1 MNENLNFLNQKI
13 PTNNESKLYVKNARK
28 FLKKPTNIINSNNI
42 LTKNSF
48 SISRGMKNIDDNE
61 KISGITELEK
71 QNKDKEVMKYKN
83 SKRQP
88 NITDDYNKS
97 RKDPKKTIFD
107 GNRNNKDSFDSV
119 TVYKKHPVS
128 KSPKGRIFESKKAL
142 NQRGSSMNK
151 YNNNLILGKSNIN
164 INNVNYIN
172 NINTIIKNR
181 DNCDN
186 NFNEDN
192 IAKLNNSFNINMKN
206 NNYNNFTN
214 DYKCID
220 NYTKYNKN
228 DFDYNLLRNY
238 NSNFINNN
246 QSFKKMLIDKQNN
259 NNLLKMNNILVNDNE
274 EAEDSKENINI
285 KYKKNIFKT
294 KSNKNFMLNK
304 YTPDKNISNIDNNYQ
319 NNLSSNSQRFLKNQR
334 IIPSIYP
341 NKYNKNNKQSQRYY
355 IYNNKD
361 NIIMNNNAKYNI
373 SQNYFDINNNI
384 ITTDGSNTNNNFDNF
399 MIDHDRNNLS
409 NANKNSSISI
419 NIEDLMVF
427 EEKFSEIIYFLK
439 NGKEA
444 RNQCFDFWN
453 YFFNCSLYE
462 RIEKIFKTDKNIEI
476 AKLSINLEL
485 ITVMIC
491 YEFSFDIG
499 VLNKSNL
506 LLLEILELSHRNL
519 IIICENI
526 LMKIIPENQKNIW
539 ALKLNNLVN
548 NSKKFISNNISNLS
562 HIEQIIMN
570 STKLSQKLQN
580 IFSIFGTE
588 YSPLIYSLYKKI
600 HQKSYSEINDFF
612 IEYILKIENK
622 ESSILAPVLLS
633 SNPNFISFRPP
644 YIHTERIKPYTLILD
659 LNDTIVNFQQTNN
672 SQGILRLRPFLIEFL
687 EEISHYYE
695 LILFT
700 TSTEY
705 FSKPIINAIEEN
717 KKYFDFVFY
726 REYAIIVGND
736 FVKDL
741 TRIGRSLDSTII
753 IDNMPQN
760 FRLQKENGIHI
771 KPFFAQDPNDNTLI
785 ELMNILIII
794 AKSGVD
800 VREELAK
807 YRNDIVQ
814 KVTSNISKYNN

>member
-1 MNENLNFLNQKI
+1 
-13 PTNNESKLYVKNARK
+13 
-28 FLKKPTNIINSNNI
+28 
-42 LTKNSF
+42 
-48 SISRGMKNIDDNE
+48 
-61 KISGITELEK
+61 
-71 QNKDKEVMKYKN
+71 
-83 SKRQP
+83 
-88 NITDDYNKS
+88 
-97 RKDPKKTIFD
+97 
-107 GNRNNKDSFDSV
+107 
-119 TVYKKHPVS
+119 
-128 KSPKGRIFESKKAL
+128 
-142 NQRGSSMNK
+142 
-151 YNNNLILGKSNIN
+151 
-164 INNVNYIN
+164 
-172 NINTIIKNR
+172 
-181 DNCDN
+181 
-186 NFNEDN
+186 
-192 IAKLNNSFNINMKN
+192 
-206 NNYNNFTN
+206 
-214 DYKCID
+214 
-220 NYTKYNKN
+220 
-228 DFDYNLLRNY
+228 
-238 NSNFINNN
+238 
-246 QSFKKMLIDKQNN
+246 MLIDKQNN

-548 NSKKFISNNISNLS
+548 NSKKFTSNNISNLS

>member
-1 MNENLNFLNQKI
+1 
-13 PTNNESKLYVKNARK
+13 
-28 FLKKPTNIINSNNI
+28 
-42 LTKNSF
+42 
-48 SISRGMKNIDDNE
+48 
-61 KISGITELEK
+61 
-71 QNKDKEVMKYKN
+71 
-83 SKRQP
+83 
-88 NITDDYNKS
+88 
-97 RKDPKKTIFD
+97 
-107 GNRNNKDSFDSV
+107 
-119 TVYKKHPVS
+119 
-128 KSPKGRIFESKKAL
+128 
-142 NQRGSSMNK
+142 MNK

-214 DYKCID
+214 DYKSID
-220 NYTKYNKN
+220 NYSKYNKN

-361 NIIMNNNAKYNI
+361 NININNNAKYNI

-399 MIDHDRNNLS
+399 MIDYDRNNLS

-427 EEKFSEIIYFLK
+427 EEKFSEIIYFVK

>member
-1 MNENLNFLNQKI
+1 
-13 PTNNESKLYVKNARK
+13 
-28 FLKKPTNIINSNNI
+28 
-42 LTKNSF
+42 
-48 SISRGMKNIDDNE
+48 
-61 KISGITELEK
+61 
-71 QNKDKEVMKYKN
+71 
-83 SKRQP
+83 
-88 NITDDYNKS
+88 
-97 RKDPKKTIFD
+97 
-107 GNRNNKDSFDSV
+107 
-119 TVYKKHPVS
+119 
-128 KSPKGRIFESKKAL
+128 
-142 NQRGSSMNK
+142 
-151 YNNNLILGKSNIN
+151 
-164 INNVNYIN
+164 
-172 NINTIIKNR
+172 
-181 DNCDN
+181 
-186 NFNEDN
+186 
-192 IAKLNNSFNINMKN
+192 
-206 NNYNNFTN
+206 
-214 DYKCID
+214 
-220 NYTKYNKN
+220 
-228 DFDYNLLRNY
+228 
-238 NSNFINNN
+238 
-246 QSFKKMLIDKQNN
+246 
-259 NNLLKMNNILVNDNE
+259 
-274 EAEDSKENINI
+274 
-285 KYKKNIFKT
+285 
-294 KSNKNFMLNK
+294 
-304 YTPDKNISNIDNNYQ
+304 
-319 NNLSSNSQRFLKNQR
+319 
-334 IIPSIYP
+334 
-341 NKYNKNNKQSQRYY
+341 
-355 IYNNKD
+355 
-361 NIIMNNNAKYNI
+361 
-373 SQNYFDINNNI
+373 
-384 ITTDGSNTNNNFDNF
+384 
-399 MIDHDRNNLS
+399 
-409 NANKNSSISI
+409 
-419 NIEDLMVF
+419 
-427 EEKFSEIIYFLK
+427 
-439 NGKEA
+439 
-444 RNQCFDFWN
+444 
-453 YFFNCSLYE
+453 
-462 RIEKIFKTDKNIEI
+462 
-476 AKLSINLEL
+476 
-485 ITVMIC
+485 
-491 YEFSFDIG
+491 
-499 VLNKSNL
+499 
-506 LLLEILELSHRNL
+506 
-519 IIICENI
+519 
-526 LMKIIPENQKNIW
+526 
-539 ALKLNNLVN
+539 
-548 NSKKFISNNISNLS
+548 
-562 HIEQIIMN
+562 MN

-672 SQGILRLRPFLIEFL
+672 SQGILSLRPFLIEFL